1 MSGWFNFA
9 QNPTMVGADCFKII
23 DLIWFDLPNNM
34 INDEIILL
42 IYQIKFVSFE
52 NYFCIFVSKIFA
64 DCLFCRILVF
74 TKNIFGN
81 NVGKSFLGSL
91 YIQMAS
97 DIYIII
103 YIIYVYIYIYI
114 YIYVGIYVSMYN
126 FISIYIY
133 IIYI

>member
-1 MSGWFNFA
+1 MG
-9 QNPTMVGADCFKII
+9 
-23 DLIWFDLPNNM
+23 
-34 INDEIILL
+34 
-42 IYQIKFVSFE
+42 
-52 NYFCIFVSKIFA
+52 
-64 DCLFCRILVF
+64 ILVF

>member
-1 MSGWFNFA
+1 MG
-9 QNPTMVGADCFKII
+9 
-23 DLIWFDLPNNM
+23 
-34 INDEIILL
+34 
-42 IYQIKFVSFE
+42 
-52 NYFCIFVSKIFA
+52 
-64 DCLFCRILVF
+64 ILVF

-81 NVGKSFLGSL
+81 NVEKSFLGSL

-103 YIIYVYIYIYI
+103 YIIYAYIYI
-114 YIYVGIYVSMYN
+114 YIYVGIYVSMYK

>member
-1 MSGWFNFA
+1 MG
-9 QNPTMVGADCFKII
+9 
-23 DLIWFDLPNNM
+23 
-34 INDEIILL
+34 
-42 IYQIKFVSFE
+42 
-52 NYFCIFVSKIFA
+52 
-64 DCLFCRILVF
+64 ILVF

-114 YIYVGIYVSMYN
+114 YIYM
-126 FISIYIY
+126 
-133 IIYI
+133 

>member
-64 DCLFCRILVF
+64 DCLTYFFLKIFMGILVF

-103 YIIYVYIYIYI
+103 YIIYAYIYIYI
-114 YIYVGIYVSMYN
+114 YICRYICIYV
-126 FISIYIY
+126 
-133 IIYI
+133 

>member
-1 MSGWFNFA
+1 MG
-9 QNPTMVGADCFKII
+9 
-23 DLIWFDLPNNM
+23 
-34 INDEIILL
+34 
-42 IYQIKFVSFE
+42 
-52 NYFCIFVSKIFA
+52 
-64 DCLFCRILVF
+64 ILVF

-97 DIYIII
+97 DIYITI
-103 YIIYVYIYIYI
+103 YIIYVYIYI

>member
-1 MSGWFNFA
+1 MG
-9 QNPTMVGADCFKII
+9 
-23 DLIWFDLPNNM
+23 
-34 INDEIILL
+34 
-42 IYQIKFVSFE
+42 
-52 NYFCIFVSKIFA
+52 
-64 DCLFCRILVF
+64 ILVF

-81 NVGKSFLGSL
+81 NVGKSILGSL

-97 DIYIII
+97 DIYIIT
-103 YIIYVYIYIYI
+103 YIIYVYIYIYIYI